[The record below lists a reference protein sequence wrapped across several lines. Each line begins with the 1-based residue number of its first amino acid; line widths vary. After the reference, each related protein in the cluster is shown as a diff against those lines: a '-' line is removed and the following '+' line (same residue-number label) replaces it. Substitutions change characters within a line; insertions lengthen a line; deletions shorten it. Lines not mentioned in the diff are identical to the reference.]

1 MNAPA
6 NSSALATANGSLL
19 AILQGVAA
27 GGGALMP
34 FVQDI
39 RLLDCHVAGTSH
51 LELAVVEPEL
61 LAGVTLVLRREPD
74 NQHDPLAI
82 LVLDGHGTKLGY
94 IPRAKN
100 EVLAHLMDAGKLLH
114 ARVESKQWVGDWLK
128 IEICVLMRDL

>member
-1 MNAPA
+1 M
-6 NSSALATANGSLL
+6 NGSITGGALVAGNSPIL
-19 AILQGVAA
+19 AILQGGAS
-27 GGGALMP
+27 GSALMP

-51 LELAVVEPEL
+51 LDLDEVEPAL
-61 LAGVTLVLRREPD
+61 LAGATLVLRREPD
-74 NQHDPLAI
+74 NPHDPLAI
-82 LVLDGHGTKLGY
+82 LVLDCRGTKLGY

-128 IEICVLMRDL
+128 VEICVLMRDL

>member
-19 AILQGVAA
+19 AIVQGVAA
-27 GGGALMP
+27 GGASLIP

-51 LELAVVEPEL
+51 LELEEIEPAL
-61 LAGVTLVLRREPD
+61 LVGETLVLRREPG

-82 LVLDGHGTKLGY
+82 LVLDRHGTKLGY

-114 ARVESKQWVGDWLK
+114 ARIETKQWVGDWLK
-128 IEICVLMRDL
+128 IEIGVWMRDL